1 MKIELELINDK
12 KYIFLFNNKH
22 ISHEFM
28 YRYRF

>member
-1 MKIELELINDK
+1 MKIELELFNDK
-12 KYIFLFNNKH
+12 KDIFLFNNKH